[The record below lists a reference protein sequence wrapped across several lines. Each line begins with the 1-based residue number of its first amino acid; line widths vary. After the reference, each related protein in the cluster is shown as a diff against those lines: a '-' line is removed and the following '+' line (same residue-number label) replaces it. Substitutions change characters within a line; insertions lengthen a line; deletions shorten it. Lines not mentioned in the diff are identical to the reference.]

1 MYQNNESNRNNR
13 RVAIYARVS
22 TEHDAQLS
30 ALENQIDWY
39 TPLLEQ
45 HPEWTVIRTY
55 IDEGITGTSA
65 KKRPQFMQM
74 INDAEQGEFDLVL
87 TREVARFARNT
98 VDTLQY
104 TRQLKEHGVEVYF
117 INDNIKT
124 FDGDGELRL
133 TIMATL
139 AQDESRKTSLRVK
152 CGQQTSMKNGVLYGN
167 GNILGYDR
175 VGKELIINP
184 EQAQTVRMIF
194 DWYLHGLGMRAIKF
208 QLEQQ
213 GRLTA
218 TGKSIWYEPTISHI
232 LHNSFYCGKIVYHK
246 MFTPSFLDQK
256 KINNFGEVEQ
266 FTVQGTHEPII
277 TESEFEQVQ
286 AMMDTKR
293 RNISN
298 ICAGR
303 RKTVGQKRSSDLW
316 CQLLQCECGHR
327 FARYTWHKYKG
338 YVQYGYQCYSSVR
351 TGSVLTR
358 QRKGLS
364 TENICSVP
372 MISGWK
378 LKLMA
383 TVIFKEFL
391 TNTPQII
398 SLAES
403 MLEKHIDDKPPLI
416 DNSTTKKQ
424 KQAEINKL
432 QQRLQ
437 NLVEMRA
444 DGEITREMFITMKQ
458 EVENKLEKLQ
468 YDIKSLTPTETPQD
482 NMSHTERLHVLK
494 EQLEQFVMPNE
505 TDNIDDNIIK
515 AFITKVVVH
524 KNSFDWYL
532 RFHND
537 TPPIELSV
545 IGKRRNQA
553 QISSV
558 CSQQHRQLLTIRGNN
573 KFVKIQ
579 ELEVSLAQAKEYIRQ
594 ALDMKKINKWEA
606 MRINVYI

>member
-1 MYQNNESNRNNR
+1 MYQNNEFNRNNR

-124 FDGDGELRL
+124 LDGDGELRL

-458 EVENKLEKLQ
+458 EVENELEKLQ

-482 NMSHTERLHVLK
+482 NLSHTERLHVLK

-579 ELEVSLAQAKEYIRQ
+579 ELEVSLAQAKEYIRR